1 MDAFESDVFRSINH
15 PLIDADYNSNNDQK
29 SNLLTA
35 SDSNIY
41 ESYGLTGKELQMFK
55 KLFGYK
61 NPGELREA
69 LIGATDEK
77 YNELLKELNIK
88 LTVLRDQIKIVTGF
102 SCARRENLVNVVEDI
117 LDGARWQNNIPDL
130 ESEESAAQ
138 RRNESSSGH
147 GLKILTPDQMLNRLP
162 ISLSQLNAGNNSEKL
177 RNEIGQLLYCL

>member
-1 MDAFESDVFRSINH
+1 MDAFERDAFWSINH

-29 SNLLTA
+29 SNLLAA

-41 ESYGLTGKELQMFK
+41 GSCGLTGKELQMFK
-55 KLFGYK
+55 KIFGYK

-69 LIGATDEK
+69 LIEATDEK

-102 SCARRENLVNVVEDI
+102 SCARRGNLVNVVEDI
-117 LDGARWQNNIPDL
+117 LDRARWRNNIPDL

-138 RRNESSSGH
+138 RRNESSSGQ

-177 RNEIGQLLYCL
+177 RNEIRQLLYSL